1 MGIKFNENTR
11 EFHLYNKNISYIIR
25 VIDGIEQIE
34 NVYFG
39 KKLTHRD
46 SFKHVMERE
55 LRPSCNMFEGNHT
68 SSLEHIKQDY
78 PSYGTT
84 DYRYPAHT
92 IIRKNG
98 SRITLY

>member
-39 KKLTHRD
+39 
-46 SFKHVMERE
+46 
-55 LRPSCNMFEGNHT
+55 
-68 SSLEHIKQDY
+68 
-78 PSYGTT
+78 
-84 DYRYPAHT
+84 
-92 IIRKNG
+92 
-98 SRITLY
+98 